1 MILDQVKRNAVAIIS
16 LVVALSGLAYNTWRN
31 ESSEANKTT
40 RDAGFFMMQELSE
53 LQETVLFA
61 RYDRDDERGD
71 IKSGWSHVLAIKD
84 ISYAMPTNVQDHA
97 QKLLQVW
104 QENAAHLQSNEDDG
118 YQQVD
123 QAIDE
128 MKQQIVSTIKALK

>member
-97 QKLLQVW
+97 QELLQVW